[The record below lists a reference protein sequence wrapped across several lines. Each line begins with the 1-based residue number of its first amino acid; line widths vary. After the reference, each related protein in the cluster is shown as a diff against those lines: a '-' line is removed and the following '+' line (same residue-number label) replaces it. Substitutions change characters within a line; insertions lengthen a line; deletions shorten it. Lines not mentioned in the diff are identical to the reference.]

1 MVAGGTVGRTGEKEG
16 DSYFYEG
23 QLLFIVF
30 FVVVVSALDMNDWA
44 ERTPEKEANSLILK
58 PFSKEPL
65 YLNCIL
71 ISIHSWRFYPESD
84 LCKRAHS

>member
-1 MVAGGTVGRTGEKEG
+1 MEEQVRKRGTVIFMK
-16 DSYFYEG
+16 DNFF
-23 QLLFIVF
+23 LLF

-65 YLNCIL
+65 YLNSIL
-71 ISIHSWRFYPESD
+71 IAFHSWQI
-84 LCKRAHS
+84 